1 MAGRAGRAGRAGCPG
16 LGLELDPEPDHSRPP
31 LLPLLMLLL
40 EPVEA
45 VLATPTSRGHSRGE
59 SFSFTESRIESL
71 LDSAF
76 GVINKPEMQNGNMNI
91 YSCTAGQKIH
101 FDMKVQQS
109 TVVDLKTQQ
118 NIIIHINIKNHL
130 LNFFTLLMWFATF
143 STVSPIIIFPNLTN
157 VLSNIYPDHG

>member
-31 LLPLLMLLL
+31 LLPLLLLLL

-91 YSCTAGQKIH
+91 YSCTAEYEDRKYILIYEGTTMEH
-101 FDMKVQQS
+101 WYNSQQW
-109 TVVDLKTQQ
+109 
-118 NIIIHINIKNHL
+118 
-130 LNFFTLLMWFATF
+130 FT
-143 STVSPIIIFPNLTN
+143 
-157 VLSNIYPDHG
+157 

>member
-1 MAGRAGRAGRAGCPG
+1 MAGRAGRAGWPG
-16 LGLELDPEPDHSRPP
+16 LGLELDPDPEPDHSLPP
-31 LLPLLMLLL
+31 LLPLLPLLLLLL

-91 YSCTAGQKIH
+91 YSCTAEYQDRKYIS
-101 FDMKVQQS
+101 V
-109 TVVDLKTQQ
+109 
-118 NIIIHINIKNHL
+118 
-130 LNFFTLLMWFATF
+130 
-143 STVSPIIIFPNLTN
+143 
-157 VLSNIYPDHG
+157 